1 MLIVFPDLH
10 GRSDLLKAAI
20 QHYPQDTQFVFL
32 GDAIDRGPDSKG
44 TVQQLVELHDAGRMT
59 LLCGNHEWMLLTAAE
74 FARQAQETGDEAYHQ
89 AALERFANWER
100 NGGTSV
106 QEEFGGFNPDT
117 VPTELLEYFSRLQLL
132 FDGPGGVLCSHAAP
146 PALVQRYGSVEETML
161 WARPND
167 GPFAL
172 PSEVTVSVHGHTP
185 LAQPTWVGQH
195 LYLDLGA
202 FLTGA
207 LSAFDLESLEMIVF
221 QGQGSVPR
229 EHLPELRSG
238 QSNLIRTQTC
248 TVVEV

>member
-1 MLIVFPDLH
+1 VLIVLPDLH

-32 GDAIDRGPDSKG
+32 GDGIDRGPDSRG
-44 TVQQLVELHDAGRMT
+44 TVRQLVDLHDVGRMR

-74 FARQAQETGDEAYHQ
+74 FERQAQETGDEAYRQ

-106 QEEFGGFNPDT
+106 QEEFGGFGPDA

-167 GPFAL
+167 GPFPLL
-172 PSEVTVSVHGHTP
+172 PEVAASVHGHTP

-207 LSAFDLESLEMIVF
+207 LGAFDLESLEMIVF
-221 QGQGSVPR
+221 QGQGSVAR
-229 EHLPELRSG
+229 EHLPELHSS
-238 QSNLIRTQTC
+238 QSNLIRTQAY
-248 TVVEV
+248 TVIEV